1 VNHKDYYAVLG
12 IGRNASEQDIKKAYR
27 TLARQYHP
35 DVNPGNKQAEA
46 RFKEI
51 NEAYEV
57 LSDKDKRSKY
67 DRFGP
72 DWQRYEQ
79 FSGVG
84 STSGGGVRGDPF
96 GGVGDAGNV
105 SFADIFETFFGG
117 PGMGGMSGGTWSEG
131 SPGMGYQTRPEGG
144 RDIEQTVE
152 ITLEEA
158 FGGTQRSIQVAG
170 VGGNP
175 GRTIKVKIPVGADN
189 GTRVRIGGEGRP
201 APRGGKPGDMLL
213 SISVKPH
220 ERFTREGNDLHVALP
235 VDLYTLMLGGD
246 ARLTMLDGKTL
257 TLAIPPDTPNGKV
270 FRLSGQGMPRLRSTE
285 TRGSLYAKAE
295 AMLPQPLSPR
305 ERELFEKLRKL
316 RS

>member
-1 VNHKDYYAVLG
+1 VNRKDYYAVLG

-27 TLARQYHP
+27 KLARQYHP

-57 LSDKDKRSKY
+57 LSDKEKRSKY

-84 STSGGGVRGDPF
+84 SAGGGGMGGDPF
-96 GGVGDAGNV
+96 GGVGGAGNV
-105 SFADIFETFFGG
+105 NFADIFESFFGG
-117 PGMGGMSGGTWSEG
+117 PGMGGSGAWSEG
-131 SPGMGYQTRPEGG
+131 PVGTGYQTRTEGG

-158 FGGTQRSIQVAG
+158 FSGTQRAIQVAAM
-170 VGGNP
+170 GGGP
-175 GRTIKVKIPVGADN
+175 GRTIKVKIPAGADN

-213 SISVKPH
+213 IISVKPH
-220 ERFTREGNDLHVALP
+220 ERFTREGDDLHVALSA
-235 VDLYTLMLGGD
+235 DLYTLLLGGE

-295 AMLPQPLSPR
+295 AVLPQPLSPR